1 MPAYLDIDGFKELTT
16 MPSEAVD
23 ELESVAPGFLNAQLA
38 AWSAW
43 LDSRLSKRYAAPFGS
58 PYPIAVRVWLARI
71 VTPRAFQRRGVD
83 ANDQQYIDIR
93 DDAKAAEAEVL
104 EAANSDTGLFDL
116 PLRSNTSASGIS
128 RGGPFGYSESSP
140 YVWTD
145 VQRRDGRNEDR
156 GGGGSYG

>member
-1 MPAYLDIDGFKELTT
+1 

-23 ELESVAPGFLNAQLA
+23 ELESVASGFLAAQLA

-43 LDSRLSKRYAAPFGS
+43 IDSRLSKRYATPFAA
-58 PYPIAVRVWLARI
+58 PYPIAVRMWLARI
-71 VTPRAFQRRGVD
+71 VTPRALQRRGVD
-83 ANDQQYIDIR
+83 ANDEQYIDIR

-104 EAANSDTGLFDL
+104 EAANSEAGLFDL
-116 PLRSNTSASGIS
+116 PLRGDTTATGIS
-128 RGGPFGYSESSP
+128 RGGPYSYSEASP

-145 VQRRDGRNEDR
+145 VQRSTGRDEDR